1 MRVETNEALIR
12 RNRRLAQWMFFISF
26 GILLLGLFV
35 INAPAASPEL
45 AGLGF
50 GLSVLVLPLAYGA
63 TILSVR
69 MTNLWV
75 RLPRPEVA
83 IEEGLKGVGNK
94 AVLYNYFHFPA
105 RHVLVAPQG
114 VFAIV
119 TRFQDGRYSFDGS
132 RWITHKNALS
142 RLFSFIRLD
151 RIGNP
156 HLDAQKAAAHVQA
169 LLDTVASGIEVQPVV
184 LFFDP
189 RAEIDVSGSGVAVVH
204 ADPKRPLS
212 LKNLLKNKPKTG
224 PTLSLEQIEAF
235 EDATLK

>member
-12 RNRRLAQWMFFISF
+12 RNRRLAQWLFFISF

-35 INAPAASPEL
+35 INAPAASPDL

-50 GLSVLVLPLAYGA
+50 GVSLLVLPLAYGS

-83 IEEGLKGVGNK
+83 IQEGLKGIGNK
-94 AVLYNYFHFPA
+94 AVLYNYYHFPA
-105 RHVLVAPQG
+105 RHVLIAPQG

-119 TRFQDGRYSFDGS
+119 TRFQDGRYSFDGT
-132 RWITHKNALS
+132 RWITHKSLLS
-142 RLFSFIRLD
+142 RLLSFIRLD
-151 RIGNP
+151 QIGNP

-169 LLDTVASGIEVQPVV
+169 LVNTVADGIKGKPVV

-189 RAEIDVSGSGVAVVH
+189 RAEIEVSGTDVIVVH

-212 LKNLLKNKPKTG
+212 LKNFLKSLPKSG
-224 PTLSLEQIEAF
+224 PTLSPEQIDAF
-235 EDATLK
+235 EAATLK